1 VHYHIALHAAESFRL
16 LPYKRAFLQRWGV
29 ATHWSCTHLGYWSA
43 LRYLVWPSA
52 PKKPSNCLDRCPLA
66 WHRDGDGTHE
76 PLGEACQ
83 PPTNAGMLQA
93 RRDKLV
99 IAAAEERK
107 EEPRPR
113 EIDIWPIVVRHDV
126 HNDHDSQD
134 GYLKLIKVA
143 RTSCSPAM
151 VAYMFQI
158 RQKLSKLIDDIWTW
172 ENVDDKLHLSQRS
185 RMTALED
192 GMRQPC
198 CCGGRWR
205 TQVRLV
211 LAANGSVC
219 KSLRM
224 DRPPTKDPMKIMKIH
239 MQMVW
244 HNKLQT
250 PSKMLVFLFLSY
262 HL

>member
-1 VHYHIALHAAESFRL
+1 LLDVCANPVYNDVGNWARCAGRSISFVRLVIAKEFHKEGADGVQHVHYHIALHAAESFRL

-99 IAAAEERK
+99 IAAAEEGK

-126 HNDHDSQD
+126 HNDHD
-134 GYLKLIKVA
+134 
-143 RTSCSPAM
+143 T
-151 VAYMFQI
+151 
-158 RQKLSKLIDDIWTW
+158 
-172 ENVDDKLHLSQRS
+172 
-185 RMTALED
+185 RMAT
-192 GMRQPC
+192 
-198 CCGGRWR
+198 
-205 TQVRLV
+205 
-211 LAANGSVC
+211 
-219 KSLRM
+219 
-224 DRPPTKDPMKIMKIH
+224 
-239 MQMVW
+239 
-244 HNKLQT
+244 
-250 PSKMLVFLFLSY
+250 
-262 HL
+262 